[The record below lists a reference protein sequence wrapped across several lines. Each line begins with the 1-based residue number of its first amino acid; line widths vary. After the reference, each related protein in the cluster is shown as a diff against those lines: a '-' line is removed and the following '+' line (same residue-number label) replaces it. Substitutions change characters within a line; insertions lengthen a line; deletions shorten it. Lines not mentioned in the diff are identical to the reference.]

1 MKCGVRE
8 DKDGKEDEELKEN
21 LKKMFGYYKPYMG
34 IFWAD
39 MFFAM
44 LSAGVALTIPL
55 VVRYVTTTL
64 IYMEP
69 EVIVQRMIYIG
80 IFLFVLLAVD
90 CFSKFFIGNY
100 GHVMGAK
107 MEYDMRA
114 EIFAHMQKLSF
125 SFYDDAKV
133 GQLMSRIT
141 SDLFDITE
149 LLHHGPENIILSLLK
164 IVGAFVILLNINKW
178 LALAAFIVLPFMFG
192 FAFILNKRMRRAF
205 KQNRVKIAEINEQ
218 IEDNL
223 SGIRVVKSFANEHVE
238 NEKFKKGN
246 DGFLAAKKNSYFNMG
261 AFQAG
266 VGVFTT
272 LIQVNVI
279 IVGGILI
286 AYKQLNFQDLLTFML
301 YIGVFTDPIRTL
313 VDFTEQFQNGYTGFE
328 RFREIMDIE
337 PDIKDAPGAKKLT
350 DVKGNIT
357 FENVSFQYRDGADKV
372 LNNVS
377 LDVPAGAYMALV
389 GSSGAGKTTLC
400 SLIPRFYDVTE
411 GAIRID
417 GTDIRDVTLK
427 SLRNHIGMVQQ
438 DVYLFSGTIFE
449 NISYGK
455 PGCTREEVI
464 EAAKN
469 ANAHEFIMSF
479 PDGYD
484 TDIGQRGIKLSGGQ
498 KQRLSIARVFLKNP
512 EILIFDEAT
521 SALDNESEKVV
532 QDSLE
537 RLAKNRTT
545 FVIAHRLTTI
555 QNAEKI
561 LVLTENGIAESG
573 SHEELLQKGG
583 IYEKL
588 YHMH

>member
-1 MKCGVRE
+1 MWGTE
-8 DKDGKEDEELKEN
+8 DKEGKEDEELKEN

-69 EVIVQRMIYIG
+69 EVIVRRMIYIG
-80 IFLFVLLAVD
+80 IFLFALLAVD

-261 AFQAG
+261 TFQAG

-286 AYKQLNFQDLLTFML
+286 AYRQLNIQDLLTFML

-337 PDIKDAPGAKKLT
+337 PDIKDAPDAKELT
-350 DVKGNIT
+350 DVKGSIT

-411 GAIRID
+411 GTIRID

-537 RLAKNRTT
+537 KLAKNRTT

-561 LVLTENGIAESG
+561 LVLTEEGIAESG

>member
-1 MKCGVRE
+1 MNQ
-8 DKDGKEDEELKEN
+8 N
-21 LKKMFGYYKPYMG
+21 LKKMMGYYKPYLK

-44 LSAGVALTIPL
+44 LSAAVALTIPL
-55 VVRYVTTTL
+55 VVRYVTSTL
-64 IYMEP
+64 IYLPADE
-69 EVIVQRMIYIG
+69 IIRQITYIG
-80 IFLFVLLAVD
+80 IGLVVLLAID
-90 CFSKFFIGNY
+90 CYSRFFIGNY

-114 EIFAHMQKLSF
+114 ELFGHMQKLSF

-149 LLHHGPENIILSLLK
+149 LLHHGPENIILSVLK
-164 IVGAFVILLNINKW
+164 IAGAFVILVNINGW
-178 LALAAFIVLPFMFG
+178 LALAAFAVLPFMFA
-192 FAFILNKRMRRAF
+192 FAFLLNKKMRRAF
-205 KQNRVKIAEINEQ
+205 RNNRIKIADINAQ

-223 SGIRVVKSFANEHVE
+223 SGIRVVKSFANEDIE
-238 NEKFKKGN
+238 NEKFRVGN
-246 DGFLAAKKNSYFNMG
+246 DGFLAAKKNSYHYMG
-261 AFQAG
+261 SFQAG

-272 LIQVNVI
+272 LIQVSVI
-279 IVGGILI
+279 LVGTVLI
-286 AYKQLNFQDLLTFML
+286 AYGRVDMTDLVTFLL

-328 RFREIMDIE
+328 RFQEIMNIKPDIE
-337 PDIKDAPGAKKLT
+337 DAPDATPIGT
-350 DVKGNIT
+350 VKGEIE
-357 FENVSFQYRDGADKV
+357 FDNVSFQYKDNQENV
-372 LNNVS
+372 LNHIN
-377 LDVPAGAYMALV
+377 LKVPAGAYMALV

-400 SLIPRFYDVTE
+400 SLIPRFYDVT
-411 GAIRID
+411 GGRIMID
-417 GTDIRDVTLK
+417 GKDIRSVTLK
-427 SLRNHIGMVQQ
+427 SLRDHIGMVQQ
-438 DVYLFSGTIFE
+438 DVYLFAGTIFE
-449 NISYGK
+449 NIQYGK
-455 PGCTREEVI
+455 PGATREEVI

-469 ANAHEFIMSF
+469 ANAHEFIMAF

-512 EILIFDEAT
+512 PILIFDEAT

-537 RLAKNRTT
+537 KLAKNRTT

-561 LVLTENGIAESG
+561 LVLTEDGIAESG
-573 SHEELLQKGG
+573 THEELLAQGG
-583 IYEKL
+583 LYEKL
-588 YHMH
+588 YHMHA

>member
-1 MKCGVRE
+1 MGVRE
-8 DKDGKEDEELKEN
+8 DKDGKEDEKLKEN

-69 EVIVQRMIYIG
+69 EVIVRRMIYIG

-286 AYKQLNFQDLLTFML
+286 AYKQLNIQDLLTFML

-337 PDIKDAPGAKKLT
+337 PDIKDAPDAKELT

-537 RLAKNRTT
+537 KLAKNRTT

-561 LVLTENGIAESG
+561 LVLTEDGIAESG